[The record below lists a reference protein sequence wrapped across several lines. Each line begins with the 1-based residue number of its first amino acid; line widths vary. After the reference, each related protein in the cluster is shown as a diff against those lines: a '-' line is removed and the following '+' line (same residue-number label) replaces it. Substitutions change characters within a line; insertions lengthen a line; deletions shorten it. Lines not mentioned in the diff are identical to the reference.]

1 MLSEIFKAPGRE
13 GAVASCLRHL
23 DSYYKEECFP
33 EILKKKKS
41 ASESIVQNPKP
52 TEAGG
57 GGSGG
62 NIRPG
67 GLKGCWENCIK
78 YTQVNYTPCANQMEI
93 PSSKGRSS
101 PRQAHRPPPFSTE
114 SFLEPLFPQAG
125 PHTAADF
132 AIIYANFPP

>member
-23 DSYYKEECFP
+23 DCYYKEERVP
-33 EILKKKKS
+33 EILKKCIRVYCTK
-41 ASESIVQNPKP
+41 PKANRSWWRW
-52 TEAGG
+52 E
-57 GGSGG
+57 GG

-93 PSSKGRSS
+93 PSSKDRSA
-101 PRQAHRPPPFSTE
+101 PCQAHRPPPFSTK
-114 SFLEPLFPQAG
+114 SLLQPLFPQAG
-125 PHTAADF
+125 PHTAAGF